1 MKRTVIALLA
11 FALFV
16 TGVSAQKKGK
26 FTLED
31 GQPLRRLDSLQLD
44 SVYRYWDNF
53 VTEHPKDEKAWRKLI
68 DVEHEMVGQR
78 WFFVGTEKQ
87 RGEQLR
93 KQLNVVPRMA
103 QAIPDTYTYYYSY
116 VYENLSKRVP
126 SEYVDSAVSV
136 LPKDAPADDYDLW
149 VNLLIN
155 RKDSLLL
162 TKVLTLYYESGQYPA
177 SGLQYDYNELQG
189 MEKGGVYLGETRGNI
204 IGKLILQRVLGVHK
218 DKILC
223 TVGNVKKMFESIGI
237 PFSDEIY
244 KSFSSLRQDERQTA
258 VLRYT
263 FEHSKRPIYLSACAR
278 FVSKMPEDLKACL
291 YNEGLTM
298 HYSAKPYDNM
308 AVKRRNVEQRYLM
321 DYLVLQFH
329 PEVKSYD
336 PAKSASSLAFN
347 YMVLLYDLMPYYK
360 KHNAEQYAKLNRV
373 LTGIMK
379 PLRGRGWGFASGK
392 FYEVSFSEDGGPHYE
407 FAEQTGYKR
416 DPNDDE
422 ATYKRKRDEFFKK
435 NTRVLIK
442 TEPIE

>member
-1 MKRTVIALLA
+1 MKRTFIALLA
-11 FALFV
+11 FALLM

-78 WFFVGTEKQ
+78 WYFLGTEKQ
-87 RGEQLR
+87 GGEQLR

-103 QAIPDTYTYYYSY
+103 KAIPGTYTYYYSY
-116 VYENLSKRVP
+116 VYEQQRVP
-126 SEYVDSAVSV
+126 SAYVDSAVSV
-136 LPKDAPADDYDLW
+136 LPKDVPAEDYDLW
-149 VNLLIN
+149 VNYLIN
-155 RKDSLLL
+155 RKDSLPLI
-162 TKVLTLYYESGQYPA
+162 KVLTLYYESGQYPA
-177 SGLQYDYNELQG
+177 SALQYDYNELQG
-189 MEKGGVYLGETRGNI
+189 MEKGGVYLSESRDNI
-204 IGKLILQRVLGVHK
+204 IGKLILQHVLGVHK

-223 TVGNVKKMFESIGI
+223 IVGNVKKMFESIGI
-237 PFSDEIY
+237 PCSDEIF

-278 FVSKMPEDLKACL
+278 FISKMPEDLKACL

-308 AVKRRNVEQRYLM
+308 AVKCRNVEQRYLM

-329 PEVKSYD
+329 SEVKSYD
-336 PAKSASSLAFN
+336 LPKSASSLAFN

-360 KHNAEQYAKLNRV
+360 KHNAEQYARLNRIF
-373 LTGIMK
+373 TGIMSK
-379 PLRGRGWGFASGK
+379 LDGRGWNLPNSDK
-392 FYEVSFSEDGGPHYE
+392 LYTINYSKDGGPHYE
-407 FAEQTGYKR
+407 FKEQTGYKR

>member
-16 TGVSAQKKGK
+16 TGVSAQVTEKIAP
-26 FTLED
+26 EYE
-31 GQPLRRLDSLQLD
+31 QSLRRLDSLQLD
-44 SVYRYWDNF
+44 SVYKYWDNF
-53 VTEHPKDEKAWRKLI
+53 VTEHPKDEKAWRKLVE
-68 DVEHEMVGQR
+68 VEHEMVEQR

-87 RGEQLR
+87 GGEQLR

-103 QAIPDTYTYYYSY
+103 KAIPGTYTYYYSY
-116 VYENLSKRVP
+116 VYEQQRIP
-126 SEYVDSAVSV
+126 SAYVDSAVSV
-136 LPKDAPADDYDLW
+136 LPKDASADDYDLW
-149 VNLLIN
+149 VNYLFN

-162 TKVLTLYYESGQYPA
+162 NKVLTLYYESGQYPVSA
-177 SGLQYDYNELQG
+177 LQYDYNELQG
-189 MEKGGVYLGETRGNI
+189 MEKGGVYLSETRNNI

-223 TVGNVKKMFESIGI
+223 TVGNVRKMFESIGI
-237 PFSDEIY
+237 PFSDEIF

-258 VLRYT
+258 VMRYT
-263 FEHSKRPIYLSACAR
+263 FEHSKRPIYLSACSR
-278 FVSKMPEDLKACL
+278 FVSKMPDDLKACL

-336 PAKSASSLAFN
+336 LAKSASSLAFN

-379 PLRGRGWGFASGK
+379 PLRGRGRGESSGK

-407 FAEQTGYKR
+407 FAEGSYYR
-416 DPNDDE
+416 GDPNEDPE
-422 ATYKRKRDEFFKK
+422 TERQKRQELFEKTK
-435 NTRVLIK
+435 RVLIK